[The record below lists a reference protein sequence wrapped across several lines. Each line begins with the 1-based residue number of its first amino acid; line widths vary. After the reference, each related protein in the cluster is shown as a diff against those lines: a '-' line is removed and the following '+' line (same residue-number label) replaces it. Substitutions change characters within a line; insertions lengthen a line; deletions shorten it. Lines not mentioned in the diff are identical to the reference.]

1 MSPEFPEI
9 TVGQRIQ
16 HPELGEGIIA
26 SMPRN
31 GFVSV
36 FFREYGE
43 RQVALGTLTATQD
56 SFEHLLSLLHPATQ
70 AEITRLQLA
79 VEAESLPL
87 MESSA
92 ELTAAKIDLLPHQIV
107 LVHRI
112 ANADPR
118 RFLIADEVGLG
129 KTIETALI
137 LRELASR
144 GEMKRAMMIVPAGL
158 VDNWRH
164 ELNDVFHLDFEVFG
178 IEGDVSDRHSNAFA
192 KHDRLIASVDTL
204 KRKSR
209 IKKIL
214 EAPPWDLIVFDEA
227 HHLTATRTGNK
238 VTKTLNYKLAEAMRE
253 HCRDMLLLSATPHQ
267 GDHFRFWML
276 VRLLNS
282 NLFSDEHDMVE
293 NRYRLNAVV
302 IRRTKADACTADGG
316 TLFARRLVHT
326 EAFSLSEE
334 ENAFYQDLLQYLQDG
349 YNLAAQQ
356 GNKGRALG
364 FVMTIF
370 QKIAASSFAAIRSTL
385 ERRRLMLTIQEII
398 EQDDLRNV
406 YERNN
411 AIDTAKGYIR
421 DLYQLPDDV
430 MGNAETEQIL
440 AKMRFQL
447 LRKRKEQETTA
458 ESENDYDDE
467 LTAANAEESVVFLT
481 AMALPQERERI
492 NALLAKYPQ
501 KIEAKGAMLL
511 NALKQIWTA
520 SSKEKVVIFATYLGT
535 VDAIKGML
543 ELYFPGKG
551 IEVLKGGDQGAKTS
565 AQKRFKRPDGPQVLV
580 CTAAGREGINLQFAR
595 VLFNYDLPWNPMDLE
610 QRIGR
615 IHRYGQNAT
624 AQVYNLVAANTLEG
638 QIYLLLE
645 SKLKDIAS
653 ALGKVDDHGQV
664 AEDLRGQVL
673 GQLGS
678 QLSYDKLYK
687 DAISDPT
694 LQRTREELD
703 VAMTNADTARKVV
716 FELFQ
721 DLDGFNLGDY
731 KKVTDDGRSMKRLIS
746 FVAAEAEYS
755 GFRFKQLED
764 GIVEL
769 CNAADGSIV
778 HFTGNR
784 EQALAD
790 EKLQLFGME
799 HPIVSQMI
807 QNATSI
813 PDSMRALICE
823 AADKE
828 HEGLLSIWKVN
839 VQTSNG
845 KNSYHIIKIG
855 VSPIGERA
863 TILEHL
869 TEFTVCSPHHQLLP
883 NNVKN
888 YLIPARNILLREME
902 YEGVIPDGAS
912 YSVTP
917 LAMILLKNDGFEY
930 CGMKNT

>member
-1 MSPEFPEI
+1 MSSASPDF
-9 TVGQRIQ
+9 TVGQRIR

-26 SMPRN
+26 SLPRN

-36 FFREYGE
+36 FFRNAGE
-43 RQVALGTLTATQD
+43 RQVEIASLTPAQD
-56 SFEHLLSLLHPATQ
+56 SFEELLAQLHPATQ
-70 AEITRLQLA
+70 TEITRLKLA
-79 VEAESLPL
+79 IEAESLPL
-87 MESSA
+87 MDNTT

-164 ELNDVFHLDFEVFG
+164 ELNDIFHLDFEVFG
-178 IEGDVSDRHSNAFA
+178 AEGDVNDKHSNAFA
-192 KHDRLIASVDTL
+192 KHNRLIASVDTL

-214 EAPPWDLIVFDEA
+214 EAPMWDLIVFDEA
-227 HHLTATRTGNK
+227 HHLTAYRNGNK
-238 VTKTLNYKLAEAMRE
+238 VTKTLNYKLAEAMRD
-253 HCRDMLLLSATPHQ
+253 HCRDLLLLSATPHQ

-276 VRLLNS
+276 IRLLNPT
-282 NLFSDEHDMVE
+282 LFSDERDMVE

-326 EAFSLSEE
+326 EAFRLSEE
-334 ENAFYQDLLQYLQDG
+334 ETAFYQELLKYLQDG
-349 YNLAAQQ
+349 YNLAALQ
-356 GNKGRALG
+356 GNQGRALG

-385 ERRRLMLTIQEII
+385 ERRRLTLTIQEII
-398 EQDDLRNV
+398 EQDELRNV

-411 AIDTAKGYIR
+411 AIATAKGYIKEINH
-421 DLYQLPDDV
+421 LPDNIIGD
-430 MGNAETEQIL
+430 AEAEQIL
-440 AKMRFQL
+440 AKMRLQL
-447 LRKRKEQETTA
+447 LKKKQEQDDIVEQGG
-458 ESENDYDDE
+458 DYDDE
-467 LTAANAEESVVFLT
+467 MSSAGAEESVVFL
-481 AMALPQERERI
+481 AAAALPEERKRI
-492 NALLAKYPQ
+492 DTLLSKYPNR
-501 KIEAKGAMLL
+501 IESKGAMLL
-511 NALKQIWTA
+511 NALRQIWDA
-520 SSKEKVVIFATYLGT
+520 SPKEKIVIFATYLGT
-535 VDAIKGML
+535 VDAIKDVL
-543 ELYFPGKG
+543 STYYPDKG
-551 IEVLKGGDQGAKTS
+551 VEVLKGGDHGAKTS

-580 CTAAGREGINLQFAR
+580 CTAAGREGINLQFAQ

-624 AQVYNLVAANTLEG
+624 AQVYNLVAGNTLEG

-645 SKLKDIAS
+645 DKLKEIAS
-653 ALGKVDDHGQV
+653 ALGKVDEHGQV

-694 LQRTREELD
+694 LTRTREELD

-731 KKVTDDGRSMKRLIS
+731 QKCADDGQNMKRLVA
-746 FVAAEAEYS
+746 FVAEQAEFS
-755 GFRFKQLED
+755 GFQYRENED
-764 GIVEL
+764 GISEL
-769 CNAADGSIV
+769 KDKNGEITR
-778 HFTGNR
+778 FTKNR
-784 EQALAD
+784 DLALAS
-790 EKLQLFGME
+790 EPLQLFGME
-799 HPIVSQMI
+799 HPLIMQMLRD
-807 QNATSI
+807 ATSL
-813 PDSMRALICE
+813 PNASRALVC
-823 AADKE
+823 KSSQP
-828 HEGLLSIWKVN
+828 GLLVVWKIN
-839 VQTSNG
+839 VQAANG
-845 KNSYHIIKIG
+845 KNSFHILRIG
-855 VSPIGERA
+855 TAPSGERS
-863 TILEHL
+863 TSLEGKIIPEPL
-869 TEFTVCSPHHQLLP
+869 TAAE
-883 NNVKN
+883 NVSAID
-888 YLIPARNILLREME
+888 LITAARNILMREME
-902 YEGVIPDGAS
+902 YEGVIPEGAS
-912 YSVTP
+912 YSIQP
-917 LAMILLKNDGFEY
+917 LAAY
-930 CGMKNT
+930 CFPEKK